1 MRKMNLIATYPNS
14 KLSKRHPEHRI
25 YPYLLKGLAIVRTNQ
40 VRYTDITY
48 IQRVKG
54 FCYLVAVM
62 GRDSRYILSW
72 RVSNTLEADFCGAR
86 VEGALAYG
94 RSEIFNLDQGSQF
107 ISKEV
112 F

>member
-1 MRKMNLIATYPNS
+1 M
-14 KLSKRHPEHRI
+14 
-25 YPYLLKGLAIVRTNQ
+25 
-40 VRYTDITY
+40 
-48 IQRVKG
+48 
-54 FCYLVAVM
+54 AVM